1 MVEHSV
7 TDEVES
13 EMELLERTINILSA
27 VKKMQPIGI
36 NKLSEVLDLDEHKVR
51 YSLRLLE
58 KEKIIEPTPTGAK
71 LTEKHDKFEKV
82 LSEDLKDLKETLEEL
97 IDTASED

>member
-7 TDEVES
+7 TDEIES
-13 EMELLERTINILSA
+13 EMDLLKRTIKILSA

-36 NKLSEVLDLDEHKVR
+36 SKLSEELSLEEHKVR

-58 KEKIIEPTPTGAK
+58 KEKIIEPTAAGAR

-82 LSEDLKDLKETLEEL
+82 LLEDLKNMKETLEEL
-97 IDTASED
+97 IDTVSER